1 MAYYRSV
8 LSLILLIV
16 ATFLVSCGSPSA
28 AKLPETYT
36 SAQIE
41 QIQQYVPDLVALRDR
56 MNEIPTLIQRRDWID
71 VSNFVHGPLGELRM
85 KMTYVTRNLLPKDQE
100 VARQA
105 TRDFLNDL
113 LKIEQAAADSNSQSA
128 VRSYQAA
135 LADINKFLGV
145 VPKPST

>member
-1 MAYYRSV
+1 AYYRSV

-16 ATFLVSCGSPSA
+16 ATFLISCGSPSA
-28 AKLPETYT
+28 AKIPETYS
-36 SAQIE
+36 SAQLE
-41 QIQQYVPDLVALRDR
+41 QIQQYIPDLVALRDR
-56 MNEIPTLIQRRDWID
+56 MDEIPTMIQRRDWID
-71 VSNFVHGPLGELRM
+71 VSNFVHGPLGELRL

-100 VARQA
+100 PARQA